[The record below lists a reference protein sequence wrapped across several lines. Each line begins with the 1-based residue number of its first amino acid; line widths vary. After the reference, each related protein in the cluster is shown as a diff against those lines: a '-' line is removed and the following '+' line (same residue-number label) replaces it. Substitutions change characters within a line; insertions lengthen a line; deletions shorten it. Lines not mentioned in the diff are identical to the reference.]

1 MAVSKIA
8 VMALVGILAVPILLG
23 YAFNLNETTVTEYK
37 PEGESVNV
45 TELLQN
51 GSAFHYTHANDYQ
64 LNTNFKNQGNQTIKP
79 MYENYSSIKTTYPSS
94 IRTGS
99 NSVPSE
105 TFTFP
110 TYNPFFIQFDYNFT
124 GSSDIRMNM
133 DWDGNIGG
141 LVGQIHSV
149 NYDDANNVLEV
160 CCYHYDTSI
169 GGFLYYNYNNPQSIT
184 FFINGSLSFTYYTV
198 GLYPSD
204 ADNAYIDLSAGFKI
218 YGLYNVVVMP
228 NETKSV
234 TFTVDLSTMTVTNSH
249 LWFASVNGNGNSNT
263 PAFMIEKLS
272 NGTYSMRVNSFN
284 SPNPQTILYTDP
296 TRSENVYQFTIS
308 KEYLGSFDDNG
319 ITRYKWNNY
328 VSADYVGNWPTI
340 IGKANSFWHFEYQEI
355 HNQSID
361 DYIGGVKINVQNTDL
376 SPKIR
381 FDDAYYNGFAYP
393 IVEDQTYNPSNFK
406 TNPTT
411 TISNVQKFG
420 YSLEFGGNSYQVD
433 STGNITLGTHKISVN
448 GLKLESIP
456 VPVGYEN
463 KINGNVVSVTAQPSD
478 IKFIGQWGASISTV
492 GNSAATV
499 TKTEWTAGSFAWD
512 GMDTNFLIVGLIT
525 CLGVFIALGIYARK
539 TGKGVIPLLIVCGGA
554 AALFICMI

>member
-23 YAFNLNETTVTEYK
+23 YAFNLNETTVTDYK

-51 GSAFHYTHANDYQ
+51 GSAYHYTHADPYT
-64 LNTNFKNQGNQTIKP
+64 LNTNFYLINNQTQSKIIPEYQTISAQKSTYP
-79 MYENYSSIKTTYPSS
+79 LKQEFYQNVSWGYQVFNMDNSLDYYYIEFTPAGGVTMEIFVNGGGSTYHSAVHSFYTDNKGTFQLTRYSNDEYIVESFNGVVPKFAVAGSAQQVYLAYSSD
-94 IRTGS
+94 S
-99 NSVPSE
+99 NYVDLS
-105 TFTFP
+105 
-110 TYNPFFIQFDYNFT
+110 
-124 GSSDIRMNM
+124 
-133 DWDGNIGG
+133 
-141 LVGQIHSV
+141 
-149 NYDDANNVLEV
+149 
-160 CCYHYDTSI
+160 
-169 GGFLYYNYNNPQSIT
+169 GGFKL
-184 FFINGSLSFTYYTV
+184 
-198 GLYPSD
+198 
-204 ADNAYIDLSAGFKI
+204 
-218 YGLYNVVVMP
+218 YGLYNIVGMP

-234 TFTVDLSTMTVTNSH
+234 TFTVDLSTMNVDHSRV
-249 LWFASVNGNGNSNT
+249 WFASVNGGGNSNT
-263 PAFMIEKLS
+263 PAFFIEKNS
-272 NGTYSMRVNSFN
+272 DGTYFMRINSFN
-284 SPNPQTILYTDP
+284 SPNPQTVLYTDP

-308 KEYLGSFDDNG
+308 KEYMGSFDDNG
-319 ITRYKWNNY
+319 ITRYRWNNY

-381 FDDAYYNGFAYP
+381 FDDAYYNGFAYA

-492 GNSAATV
+492 GNSATTV

-525 CLGVFIALGIYARK
+525 CLGVFIGLGIYARK